1 MLRNLVVATSFI
13 LLLASCA
20 TMRPTGSA
28 NAKPVVSKPV
38 TASKSAVA
46 TKPAETK
53 KNDVKFLD
61 EITANPQLTTA
72 IPDVTTEKKEVSYT
86 TPVNESSNAGK
97 TSSSENLSSLQLKYG
112 QLLGTR
118 PEQVENSELLKS
130 VDYWYGTPYLMGGS
144 SKSGIDC
151 SAFVQAVYL
160 AAFSMVVPRTAFEQ
174 FRVTNRISAVE
185 MREGDLVFFNTL
197 GGVSHVG
204 IYLRNNKFIH
214 ASSSRGV
221 TVSDLFDPYYLKR
234 FLGVG
239 RIEKPLGTR

>member
-1 MLRNLVVATSFI
+1 MIRNLITALSII
-13 LLLASCA
+13 LLLARCA
-20 TMRPTGSA
+20 TTRPMGSA
-28 NAKPVVSKPV
+28 SNKQAVAPV
-38 TASKSAVA
+38 TTTARPIEA
-46 TKPAETK
+46 K

-61 EITANPQLTTA
+61 EISANPQLAAA
-72 IPDVTTEKKEVSYT
+72 IPDTKTELKETISPVTERNPTDNNNISG
-86 TPVNESSNAGK
+86 ES
-97 TSSSENLSSLQLKYG
+97 LSALQIKYSR
-112 QLLGTR
+112 LLGT
-118 PEQVENSELLKS
+118 EADQLENTELLKS
-130 VDYWYGTPYLMGGS
+130 VDYWYGTRYLMGGA

-160 AAFSMVVPRTAFEQ
+160 TAFAMVIPRTAFEQ

-185 MREGDLVFFNTL
+185 MKEGDLVFFNTT

-239 RIEKPLGTR
+239 RIEKPMGTR